1 MLTKNDFDKI
11 YHMIERIK
19 ILEEQLMESQLIEVV
34 RFDYPSPGV
43 NHASLQGSRD
53 RDVILAV
60 REIMHRHI
68 QQKIDDI
75 KNSLLELG
83 VNYDA

>member
-1 MLTKNDFDKI
+1 MLTKNDLDKI
-11 YHMIERIK
+11 YYMIERIK
-19 ILEEQLMESQLIEVV
+19 MLEEQLMESQLINVV

-53 RDVILAV
+53 KDVVFAV
-60 REIMHRHI
+60 REIMYENI
-68 QQKIDDI
+68 QQKIDDV

-83 VNYDA
+83 VNYDG